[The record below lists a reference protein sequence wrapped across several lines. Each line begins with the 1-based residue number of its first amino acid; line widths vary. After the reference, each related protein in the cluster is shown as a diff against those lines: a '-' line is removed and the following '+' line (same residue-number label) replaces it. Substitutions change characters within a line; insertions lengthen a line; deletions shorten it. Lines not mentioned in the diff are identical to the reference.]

1 VSLARVLDGA
11 ARRAFP
17 TADDAVEV
25 FAAPARVRGA
35 VFAFTSHL
43 VVATDLPTDEVRAA
57 APSGDYTRWG
67 QVASWIAA
75 RSGASAL
82 NGDVMLA
89 GFGAERALPIDLEPV
104 DGHEHPRVLR
114 ASRFRDDVAVWVTP
128 DRAGVLVLGRGVA
141 GRHELAF
148 EVDPEARG
156 RGLGRAL
163 AEAALALSPEGAAVW
178 AQVHPGNAASLRAV
192 LAAGLT
198 PVGYEQLVV

>member
-1 VSLARVLDGA
+1 MSLARVLDDA
-11 ARRAFP
+11 ARGVFP
-17 TADDAVEV
+17 PADDAVEV
-25 FAAPARVRGA
+25 FGAPRQVSAA

-43 VVATDLPTDEVRAA
+43 VVATDLPPDEVRAA

-75 RSGASAL
+75 RSGGSAL

-89 GFGAERALPIDLEPV
+89 GFGDDRALPMDLEPA
-104 DGHEHPRVLR
+104 DGHDHPRVLR

-148 EVDPEARG
+148 EVEPAARG

-163 AEAALALSPEGAAVW
+163 VDAAVALTPDGEAVW

-192 LAAGLT
+192 LAAGFA